1 MSILTKDTWK
11 IIKFNQKNA
20 FVFELLF
27 RLVTMTLY
35 LLLLN
40 KGLLFALRMA
50 GYSYLTAGNI
60 GYFLAKPWTLLIM
73 VALLFVGILILTLET
88 GCLLTLYEGAFYSRK
103 LKLWEILEGGFFK
116 LGHEIRRKKLAAGSS
131 HSGGLRACKPVSHIP
146 DADPCKAS

>member
-60 GYFLAKPWTLLIM
+60 GYFLAKPGRFL
-73 VALLFVGILILTLET
+73 
-88 GCLLTLYEGAFYSRK
+88 
-103 LKLWEILEGGFFK
+103 
-116 LGHEIRRKKLAAGSS
+116 
-131 HSGGLRACKPVSHIP
+131 
-146 DADPCKAS
+146 

>member
-27 RLVTMTLY
+27 RLVTTTLY

-50 GYSYLTAGNI
+50 GYSYLTVGNI
-60 GYFLAKPWTLLIM
+60 GYFLAKPWTVLMIAVM
-73 VALLFVGILILTLET
+73 VVIGILILMLET
-88 GCLLTLYEGAFYSRK
+88 GCLITLYEGAFYSRK
-103 LKLWEILEGGFFK
+103 LKMGEILTGGFFK
-116 LGHEIRRKKLAAGSS
+116 LAHEIRRKKLAAGSS
-131 HSGGLRACKPVSHIP
+131 HSGGLRACKPVSYLP
-146 DADPCKAS
+146 DADPCKTS